1 MINKSQI
8 QFNFA
13 RHAGH
18 YDDYA
23 QVQDRV
29 GQVLLEH
36 CPDQGVAS
44 VLDIGCGTGTFT
56 QHMRDGYS
64 NVHIT
69 AVDLCPNMI
78 EVAMT
83 KLGPDHMA
91 YVVGDAEVLPL
102 SGPFDLITSNVCM
115 QWFSDLAEAV
125 KIYSQALTARGTLAF
140 SVFGPKT
147 FCELSH
153 ALSCLL
159 GQPMA
164 LSAQG
169 FYGAPEIECYLRRV
183 FDSVSV
189 LRDVVEQPYA
199 SVWDLLKTIKYT
211 GTKGHGVGG
220 QDLSRKHI
228 EALDKIYKASY
239 GRVVASYEVFY
250 CQASSVKMLKDR
262 KIGR

>member
-1 MINKSQI
+1 MINKQQI
-8 QFNFA
+8 QSNFA

-29 GQVLLEH
+29 GQVLLEQ
-36 CPDQGVAS
+36 CPDQGAES

-56 QHMRDGYS
+56 QHIRECYA
-64 NVHIT
+64 NAHIT

-78 EVAMT
+78 EKARA
-83 KLGPDHMA
+83 KLGGDHMA
-91 YVVGDAEVLPL
+91 YVVGDAEALPL
-102 SGPFDLITSNVCM
+102 PGPYDLITSNVCM
-115 QWFSDLAEAV
+115 QWFSDLAEAL
-125 KIYSQALTARGTLAF
+125 KIYSRSLTTGGMLVF

-159 GQPMA
+159 GRPMT

-183 FDSVSV
+183 FDSVSIQC
-189 LRDVVEQPYA
+189 DVVEQPYNT
-199 SVWDLLKTIKYT
+199 VWDLLKAIKYT

-220 QDLSRKHI
+220 RDSGPDQRAGRSQLHPRDQGGCASAIR
-228 EALDKIYKASY
+228 EAAPVAADAGSGSL
-239 GRVVASYEVFY
+239 RV
-250 CQASSVKMLKDR
+250 
-262 KIGR
+262 